1 MNGQGEKPTIEEV
14 IDFCTLCLKGA
25 RYQARKAEAENWPHD
40 LSSFHGARH
49 AFESVIDFCHGKND
63 FKVIPVFWGAVGN
76 SGSTISLANLAMLE
90 NCLNDGYKII
100 RESGLAGSKKVTPAL
115 IYILEKEDTK

>member
-25 RYQARKAEAENWPHD
+25 RYQTRKAETENCPHD

-49 AFESVIDFCHGKND
+49 AFESVIDFCHGKTD
-63 FKVIPVFWGAVGN
+63 FDVYQHQRNKKGN
-76 SGSTISLANLAMLE
+76 NHGDE
-90 NCLNDGYKII
+90 
-100 RESGLAGSKKVTPAL
+100 RE
-115 IYILEKEDTK
+115 

>member
-25 RYQARKAEAENWPHD
+25 RYQARKAEAENWSHD

-63 FKVIPVFWGAVGN
+63 FDVYLHQRNKKGN
-76 SGSTISLANLAMLE
+76 NHGDE
-90 NCLNDGYKII
+90 HK
-100 RESGLAGSKKVTPAL
+100 
-115 IYILEKEDTK
+115 